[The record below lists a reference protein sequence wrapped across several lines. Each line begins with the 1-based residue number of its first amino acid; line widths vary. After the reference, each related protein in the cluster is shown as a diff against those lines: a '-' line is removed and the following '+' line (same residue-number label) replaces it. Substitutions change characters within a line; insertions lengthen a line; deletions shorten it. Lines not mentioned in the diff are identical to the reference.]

1 MREYLIRPFMR
12 RGSESEVE
20 ALYQKYKGLLFR
32 LAYQMTGSAA
42 DAEDIVQD
50 VFLKVH
56 DVEWEQIEEP
66 KAYLCKMT
74 TNRSLDLLKS
84 ARKKRELYTGPWLP
98 EPISATYTDSYESV
112 LQKDL
117 LSYAMLVL
125 LERLSPGE
133 RAVFVLR
140 EALAFDYHDIA
151 ALVGKSE
158 ANCRK
163 IISRAKSKMGLSPDE
178 PIPADDKEI
187 SHEWFD
193 RFLSALTNGKIDTL
207 LALLANDA
215 ELISDGGGKVS
226 AALRPIV
233 TGERVA
239 QFLFGIMRKFVE
251 DEELGVELV
260 ALNGGQTALALY
272 LGGRLDSVAFLHVEQ
287 EAIRHLYFVRNPDKL
302 KYVEGSI
309 KPL

>member
-1 MREYLIRPFMR
+1 M
-12 RGSESEVE
+12 E

-56 DVEWEQIEEP
+56 DVKWEQIEEP

-74 TNRSLDLLKS
+74 TNRCLDLLKS

-98 EPISATYTDSYESV
+98 EPVSATYTDSYESV

-163 IISRAKSKMGLSPDE
+163 IISRAKSKMGLAPDE

-193 RFLSALTNGKIDTL
+193 RFLSALANGKIDTL
-207 LALLANDA
+207 LTLLANDA

-251 DEELGVELV
+251 GEELRVELV

-272 LGGRLDSVAFLHVEQ
+272 LGGRLDSVTFLHVEQ
-287 EAIRHLYFVRNPDKL
+287 EAIRHLYLVRNPDKL

-309 KPL
+309 NPL